1 MLINTNN
8 ISIYGATL
16 IEREFTNHE
25 VVNVNDWL
33 DGAPS
38 PVFLREYTRYKNIS
52 LVFLVEAATEQIILD
67 KIGLMVKQLREC
79 TIKFSDLSFFY
90 DAHLE
95 GVIDM
100 KKINNKAYRV
110 EVELLAHNTYAAPVQ
125 IFQQTNISTTI
136 QVDNIGTL
144 PCPVNVSLK
153 PIDSITVNFP
163 TFTITG
169 LTTSPL
175 VLLNLQ
181 DRKMHKVDSET
192 MRYLKEGA
200 NDIGNFSGFEFPM
213 LQPGINNIL
222 LSSIKVQTTIDFK
235 PKFN

>member
-67 KIGLMVKQLREC
+67 KIGLMVKQLRKC

-110 EVELLAHNTYAAPVQ
+110 EVELLAHNTYTAEVIETKSNFSWMRIQNPGELETAAQ
-125 IFQQTNISTTI
+125 IIIT
-136 QVDNIGTL
+136 
-144 PCPVNVSLK
+144 P
-153 PIDSITVNFP
+153 TVNIASL
-163 TFTITG
+163 TING
-169 LTTSPL
+169 ASKNPI
-175 VLLNLQ
+175 VLKNLLK
-181 DRKMHKVDSET
+181 DKAHTIDGYT
-192 MRYLKEGA
+192 LRYLKAGA
-200 NDIGNFSGFEFPM
+200 NDIANYDAFEFPIFK
-213 LQPGINNIL
+213 PGQ
-222 LSSIKVQTTIDFK
+222 VQLDFSATSFTVVTK
-235 PKFN
+235 YFPKFN